1 MATDTYFSKPGLT
14 PERADFYARLGE
26 RGTAPLWEVL
36 GKLVAPEP
44 RPQTQPVLWQ
54 YDTLRDFPTLNGVE
68 GKGGS
73 IESHSVFAGAG
84 MLFVGSGYGQFSQA
98 PGNVLLAFRPKG
110 K

>member
-1 MATDTYFSKPGLT
+1 MCSSDLRFALC
-14 PERADFYARLGE
+14 GE
-26 RGTAPLWEVL
+26 RYGLSAAPLVID
-36 GKLVAPEP
+36 KSVVAGAVDGRLYIYDAASGEI
-44 RPQTQPVLWQ
+44 VWQ
-54 YDTLRDFPTLNGVE
+54 YDTLRDFPTLNGIE

-73 IESHSVFAGAG
+73 IESQSVFAGAG